1 MNRRVVP
8 HHGWWMGRCRAG
20 VGTVSGRVH
29 PLPTAG
35 SYSGPVATGGST
47 TGGPGPY
54 GGRGNGLRVT
64 RTVSIPWDEISWRAT
79 SPGGPGGQHANRR
92 STRVEVSV
100 DVEHAAWLGPRQR
113 SRVTHQLG
121 PVVRAVAGEHRS
133 QARNRELALERLAR
147 RIEGALRP
155 RAPRVPTAPSLGAT
169 ERRLRAKRER
179 SERKRSRRPPE
190 ED

>member
-1 MNRRVVP
+1 MNRRVVRRNV
-8 HHGWWMGRCRAG
+8 WWSGRCRDS
-20 VGTVSGRVH
+20 VGPASGRCTQLR
-29 PLPTAG
+29 PPAPTLA
-35 SYSGPVATGGST
+35 PVATGGSM